1 MKIGILLDLDG
12 TLLDTLEDLT
22 DGVNYAL
29 AQYGLPQRTIEQVCS
44 YIGNGAGLLIRRASG
59 NAENWQEIL
68 ACYKAYYDTHCQIK
82 TKPYDGIPEAL
93 AALQQEYP
101 VAIVSNKQDEAVK
114 RLCAEYFPGVCA
126 LGETPDCPRKPA
138 PDMLH
143 KAMAAVGADRCVY
156 VGDSEVDILT
166 AENAGSPCV
175 SVTWGFRDEN
185 TLRQHGAKYCCQ
197 DARALPDYIKTAI
210 KEYYG

>member
-1 MKIGILLDLDG
+1 MKICVLFDLDG

-29 AQYGLPQRTIEQVCS
+29 ACFGLPQRTLEQIRGF
-44 YIGNGAGLLIRRASG
+44 IGNGAALLIQRASG
-59 NAENWQEIL
+59 NAENWQEIF
-68 ACYKAYYDTHCQIK
+68 ACYKQYYDSHCQIK
-82 TKPYDGIPEAL
+82 TKPYDGVL
-93 AALQQEYP
+93 AAIAEIAKEYP

-114 RLCAEYFPGVCA
+114 TLCADYFPGVYA

-138 PDMLH
+138 PDMLY

-156 VGDSEVDILT
+156 VGDSEVDIIT
-166 AENAGSPCV
+166 AEHAGCPCV
-175 SVTWGFRDEN
+175 SVVWGFRDEN
-185 TLRQHGAKYCCQ
+185 TLRQSGAKYCCG
-197 DARALPDYIKTAI
+197 DARRLPNNIKTAI